1 MTGRNEPC
9 PCGSGKRYK
18 ACCGAIGL
26 SRRQQPPAM
35 VILDDYFPNLLTGF
49 RVGEFNALLEA
60 FPDLVILSA
69 ARDFDAVAAR
79 YFDAYPQFAGR
90 VSKFWD
96 QSPLREAKIAYVTF
110 LNNADL
116 FLPYLEHFQLPF
128 ILQLYPGGGFGL
140 YNAQSDAKLDR
151 VCASPLLRRII
162 TTQTVTRAYVRERY
176 GDGVQ
181 CDFVFGAVF
190 QESCFEFVNT
200 ERSYFGTGKD
210 RLDVCF
216 AAFKYIDRAAD
227 KGYPEFIEA
236 ARRLASLTEDIRFHV
251 IGNLTPDDVDV
262 SGLNG
267 RIRFH
272 GTLVTHDLRQL
283 FRGMDL
289 IVSPNKL
296 SMIYPGSFD
305 GFPTA
310 SVTEASLAGVGM
322 VVTDPLKLNFN
333 FPDGEAAAVI
343 QPTASDIVAR
353 IRHFVEHPAELARIA
368 REGQR
373 ISARV
378 YAPQRQI
385 GARLEIIRAEL
396 ARTTAGKC
404 EIVDDFPPKLAE
416 STELVLEIV
425 RVLGLLIPADFGGGC
440 PLDKTIYMAN
450 LIIDHQMRRTVE
462 IGVYRGRSFI
472 PQALAHRRTGGLVI
486 GIDPY
491 AAVAAQEADAPER
504 IADEIKRWT
513 ERTDFDGIYSD
524 LQGTVAQLGL
534 SAHAKLIRA
543 TSDDALAQVEY
554 PIDMLHVDGNHDA
567 EFVKKDIA
575 NYVPLLRDGGF
586 LIVDDID
593 WESVS
598 VCLGDLDAHCDCIA
612 RFDTWGVWRKREHAG
627 TEPPGAHR
635 VSARSA

>member
-1 MTGRNEPC
+1 MVGRNEHC

-18 ACCGAIGL
+18 ECCGAL
-26 SRRQQPPAM
+26 APSLRRLPHGI
-35 VILDDYFPNLLTGF
+35 VVLDDCFPNLLTGF

-60 FPDLVILSA
+60 FPDLCILSA
-69 ARDFDAVAAR
+69 AREFEIVAAQ
-79 YFDAYPQFAGR
+79 YYDVYPQFAGR
-90 VSKFWD
+90 VNKFWD
-96 QSPLREAKIAYVTF
+96 QTPLREAKLAYVTF
-110 LNNADL
+110 LQNANM

-128 ILQLYPGGGFGL
+128 ILQLYPGGQFGL
-140 YNAQSDAKLDR
+140 YNAESDAKLDR

-162 TTQTVTRAYVRERY
+162 TTQTVTQAYVRERY
-176 GDGVQ
+176 GDGVH

-190 QESCFEFVNT
+190 QQSCFEFVNT
-200 ERSYFGTGKD
+200 ERSYFGTGKG

-216 AAFKYIDRAAD
+216 AAFKYSDRAVD

-236 ARRLASLTEDIRFHV
+236 ARCLASLTDVIQFHV

-262 SGLNG
+262 SALNG

-272 GTLVTHDLRQL
+272 GTLVTHDLRRL

-322 VVTDPLKLNFN
+322 VMTDPLKLNFN
-333 FPDGEAAAVI
+333 LPDGEAAAII
-343 QPTASDIVAR
+343 QPTATDIVAR
-353 IRHFVEHPAELARIA
+353 IRHFVEHPAELARMA

-373 ISARV
+373 ISAQV

-396 ARTTAGKC
+396 AGTTAGKHK
-404 EIVDDFPPKLAE
+404 IVDDFQPKLAD
-416 STELVLEIV
+416 STEFVLEIA
-425 RVLGLLIPADFGGGC
+425 RVLGLLIPADVGGGC
-440 PLDKTIYMAN
+440 PLDKAIYMAN

-491 AAVAAQEADAPER
+491 TAVAAQEADAPQR

-513 ERTDFDGIYSD
+513 ERTDFDRIYAD
-524 LQGTVAQLGL
+524 LQGIVAELGL
-534 SAHAKLIRA
+534 STHATLIRA
-543 TSDDALAQVEY
+543 TSDDALTQMGC
-554 PIDMLHVDGNHDA
+554 PIDMLHVDGNHDTK
-567 EFVKKDIA
+567 FVKSDLA
-575 NYVPLLRDGGF
+575 NYCPLLRDNGF

-593 WESVS
+593 WDSVS
-598 VCLGDLDAHCDCIA
+598 VCLGDLDARFDCVT
-612 RFDTWGVWRKREHAG
+612 RFDTWGVWRKRDDAG
-627 TEPPGAHR
+627 SKQSSAH
-635 VSARSA
+635 